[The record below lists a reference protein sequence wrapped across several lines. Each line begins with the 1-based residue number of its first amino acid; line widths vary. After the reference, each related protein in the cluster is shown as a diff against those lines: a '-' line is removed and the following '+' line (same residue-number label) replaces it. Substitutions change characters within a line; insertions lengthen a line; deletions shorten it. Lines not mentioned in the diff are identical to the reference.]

1 MVREPALPRNSLTV
15 AEVYQMQHL
24 LINYFGGGL
33 HGIRDKN
40 AIEAAVFRPQTGYY
54 ESLEEEAAAL
64 MESLANNNGFVDGN
78 KRTAFAATD
87 VFLRLNGFH
96 INVTAAEGHEFI
108 VGSMERQQF
117 RFPLI
122 LDWIREHRKPL

>member
-1 MVREPALPRNSLTV
+1 MAEEPPLLRNYLTV

-24 LINYFGGGL
+24 LIERFGGL

-40 AIEAAVFRPQTGYY
+40 AVESAVFRPQTGYY
-54 ESLEEEAAAL
+54 NCLEEEAAAL

-87 VFLRLNGFH
+87 VFLRLNGFY
-96 INVTAAEGHEFI
+96 IDTTAAEGHEFI
-108 VGSMERQQF
+108 VGSMERQKC

-122 LDWIREHRKPL
+122 LDWIRAHKRSL